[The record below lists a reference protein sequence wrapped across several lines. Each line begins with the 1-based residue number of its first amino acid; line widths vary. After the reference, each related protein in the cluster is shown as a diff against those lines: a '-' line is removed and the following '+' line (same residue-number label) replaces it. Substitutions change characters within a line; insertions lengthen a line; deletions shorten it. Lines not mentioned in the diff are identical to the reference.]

1 MALLPTTATCIFI
14 PASSYVVNMDKK
26 ELRNFIRLQKK
37 QFSNEQLTEM
47 SVPIIERLA
56 THPRVV
62 VADTLFIYY
71 SLNDEVN
78 THQFINTLVK
88 RGKTVL
94 LPAVINDTEIELR
107 EYHGAK
113 DLLEGFFN
121 IMEPIG
127 KPFNNYSAID
137 VAVVPGMAFD
147 SRGNRLG
154 RGKGYYDRF
163 LSKIPDTYKIGL
175 CFGFQKLPGI
185 PTEGNDVRMDE
196 VISL

>member
-1 MALLPTTATCIFI
+1 MIATYIFI
-14 PASSYVVNMDKK
+14 QASSHAVNMDKK
-26 ELRNFIRLQKK
+26 ELRNFIRLQKR
-37 QFSNEQLTEM
+37 QFNHEQLTEM
-47 SVPIIERLA
+47 SVSIIERL
-56 THPRVV
+56 TMHPRVV

-78 THQFINTLVK
+78 THQFINTLVE
-88 RGKTVL
+88 RGKKVL
-94 LPAVINDTEIELR
+94 LPAVISDTEIELR
-107 EYHGAK
+107 EYHGKK

-127 KPFNNYSAID
+127 NTFNDYSAID
-137 VAVVPGMAFD
+137 VAIVPGMAFD

-163 LSKIPDTYKIGL
+163 LSKLPDAYKIGL
-175 CFGFQKLPGI
+175 CFAFQKLPGI
-185 PTEGNDVRMDE
+185 PTEENDIRMDE

>member
-1 MALLPTTATCIFI
+1 
-14 PASSYVVNMDKK
+14 MDKK
-26 ELRNFIRLQKK
+26 DLRNFIRLQKR
-37 QFSNEQLTEM
+37 QYNNEQLTEM
-47 SVPIIERLA
+47 SVPIIQRLA
-56 THPRVV
+56 MHPRVV
-62 VADTLFIYY
+62 VADTLLIYY
-71 SLNDEVN
+71 SLDDEVN
-78 THQFINTLVK
+78 THQFINTLVE
-88 RGKTVL
+88 RGKKVL
-94 LPAVINDTEIELR
+94 LPAVISDTEIELR

-127 KPFNNYSAID
+127 NTFNDYSTID
-137 VAVVPGMAFD
+137 VAIVPGMAFD

-185 PTEGNDVRMDE
+185 PTEENDVRMDE

>member
-1 MALLPTTATCIFI
+1 MIATYIFI
-14 PASSYVVNMDKK
+14 QASSHAVNMDKK
-26 ELRNFIRLQKK
+26 ELRNFIRLQKR
-37 QFSNEQLTEM
+37 QFNHEQLTEM
-47 SVPIIERLA
+47 SVSIIERLA
-56 THPRVV
+56 MHPRVV

-78 THQFINTLVK
+78 THQFINTLVE
-88 RGKTVL
+88 RGKKVL
-94 LPAVINDTEIELR
+94 LPAVISDTEIELR
-107 EYHGAK
+107 EYHGKK

-127 KPFNNYSAID
+127 NTFNDYSAID
-137 VAVVPGMAFD
+137 VAIVPGMAFD

-163 LSKIPDTYKIGL
+163 LSKIPDAYKIGL
-175 CFGFQKLPGI
+175 CFAFQKLPGI
-185 PTEGNDVRMDE
+185 PTEENDIRMDE